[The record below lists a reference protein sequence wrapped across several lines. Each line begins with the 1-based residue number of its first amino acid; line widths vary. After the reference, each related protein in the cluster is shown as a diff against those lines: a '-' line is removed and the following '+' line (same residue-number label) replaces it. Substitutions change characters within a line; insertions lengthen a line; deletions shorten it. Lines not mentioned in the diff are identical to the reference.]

1 MRIVVLAKPVPDAT
15 GQERLGPDGRL
26 DRTATSAVV
35 NGNDEY
41 ALEAALKLV
50 EASPDGGEVTLLA
63 MAPPN
68 APETLRKALAM
79 GATRGVLV
87 TDPALAGSC
96 VVSTV
101 RVLAAALRGLDVPIA
116 DPTGNSPRTIPS
128 RATNASLASSRRGI
142 AAMTKRSS

>member
-50 EASPDGGEVTLLA
+50 EAA
-63 MAPPN
+63 
-68 APETLRKALAM
+68 R
-79 GATRGVLV
+79 R
-87 TDPALAGSC
+87 
-96 VVSTV
+96 
-101 RVLAAALRGLDVPIA
+101 
-116 DPTGNSPRTIPS
+116 
-128 RATNASLASSRRGI
+128 RRGDHPRDG
-142 AAMTKRSS
+142 AGQRTRDDAQGARDGRARGACS